1 LPLDLGKGLSSMG
14 VNTCPLCLE
23 KQRRIDGLKDENR
36 RLKEALRRRE
46 RNEKDG
52 FFGSST
58 PSSKKPIKGNTES
71 GEGKPKGARPGHKG
85 HGRKGHSEIPP
96 DRMVNVE
103 AEFER
108 CPQCGGALENK
119 GWEERSVIDS
129 PPQRAQ
135 PVLYRLSKRYC
146 PRCRRGFTAQAPSV
160 LPKSLYGNQL
170 IANVIVMH
178 YLYGLPLGRVSEYSG
193 VGAGSLMTIFH
204 RCAGLFEEAP
214 QRLIEEYRQAPVKH
228 ADETSW
234 RTDGKNGYV
243 WLFATNR
250 LSIFQFGKSRSAKI
264 PQAVLGT
271 EPLPGVLVVD
281 RYNGY
286 NKIRCQIQYCYAHLL
301 RDVQDLEKDFPDN
314 PEVSTFVAVVA
325 PLMALA
331 MGLRSQPLSD
341 EQFFS
346 EAARVRRELKA
357 AMDRA
362 ARHPG
367 IRRIQDIFQE
377 NEQRLYHWAEDRAVP
392 ADNNLAERD
401 LRPSVIARKVSF
413 GSASDAGAKVRSTLT
428 TIVTTLKK
436 QSVDA
441 AQRIKDAL
449 DALAT
454 NPHQEAHSLLFPR
467 AGPK

>member
-1 LPLDLGKGLSSMG
+1 MG
-14 VNTCPLCLE
+14 VNNCPLCLE
-23 KQRRIDGLKDENR
+23 KQRQIDDLKDENR

-46 RNEKDG
+46 RREEDG

-58 PSSKKPIKGNTES
+58 PSSKKPIKGNTEKKES
-71 GEGKPKGARPGHKG
+71 KAKGARPGHKG

-96 DRMVNVE
+96 DRILDVE
-103 AEFER
+103 EQLGR
-108 CPQCGGALENK
+108 CPQCGGPLENK

-129 PPQRAQ
+129 PPQRAE
-135 PVLYRLSKRYC
+135 PVLYRLGKRYC
-146 PRCRRGFTAQAPSV
+146 PRCRRGFTAQAPGV

-204 RCAGLFEEAP
+204 RCAGLFDKVP
-214 QRLIEEYRQAPVKH
+214 HKLIEEYRQAPVKH

-250 LSIFQFGKSRSAKI
+250 LSIFQFGKSRSAKV
-264 PQAVLGT
+264 PQAVFGA

-286 NKIRCQIQYCYAHLL
+286 NKIRCEIQYCYAHLL
-301 RDVQDLEKDFPDN
+301 RDVQDLEKEFPDN
-314 PEVSTFVAVVA
+314 PEIASFVAVVA

-341 EQFFS
+341 EQFSS
-346 EAARVRRELKA
+346 EAARVRLELRSAMRQA
-357 AMDRA
+357 AK
-362 ARHPG
+362 HQG
-367 IRRIQDIFQE
+367 IRRIQDIFGE

-413 GSASDAGAKVRSTLT
+413 GSVSDAGARARSTLT

-436 QSVDA
+436 QGAEV
-441 AQRIKDAL
+441 AQRIKETL
-449 DALAT
+449 DALAA
-454 NPHQEAHSLLFPR
+454 NPHQDAYTFLFPR

>member
-1 LPLDLGKGLSSMG
+1 MG

-23 KQRRIDGLKDENR
+23 KQRRIDDLKDENR
-36 RLKEALRRRE
+36 RLKEALHRRE
-46 RNEKDG
+46 RKEEDG

-58 PSSKKPIKGNTES
+58 PSSKKPVKANTEKK
-71 GEGKPKGARPGHKG
+71 EGKPKGARPGHEG
-85 HGRKGHSEIPP
+85 HARKAHSEIPS
-96 DRMVNVE
+96 DRIVEVE
-103 AEFER
+103 AQFER
-108 CPQCGGALENK
+108 CPDCGGPLENK

-129 PPQRAQ
+129 PPQKAE
-135 PVLYRLSKRYC
+135 PVLYRLGKRYC
-146 PRCRRGFTAQAPSV
+146 PRCKRGFTSQAPSV

-170 IANVIVMH
+170 IANLIVMH
-178 YLYGLPLGRVSEYSG
+178 YLYGLPLGRISEYSG

-204 RCAGLFEEAP
+204 RCSGLFQEVP
-214 QRLIEEYRQAPVKH
+214 QKLVEEYRQSPVKH
-228 ADETSW
+228 ADETGW

-264 PQAVLGT
+264 AQAVFGP

-314 PEVSTFVAVVA
+314 VEVSTFVAVVA

-331 MGLRSQPLSD
+331 MGLRSQPLKD
-341 EQFFS
+341 EQFSS
-346 EAARVRRELKA
+346 EAAGVSSELKA
-357 AMDRA
+357 TMEKPAK
-362 ARHPG
+362 HQG
-367 IRRIQDIFQE
+367 IRRIQDIFRE
-377 NEQRLYHWAEDRAVP
+377 NKHRLYHWAEDRAVP

-413 GSASDAGAKVRSTLT
+413 GSVSDAGAKVRSILT

-436 QSVDA
+436 QGVDP
-441 AQRIKDAL
+441 AQRIKETL

-454 NPHQEAHSLLFPR
+454 KPHLEAYSLLFPR
-467 AGPK
+467 AGPQQ